1 MIYLLILVIT
11 AILSNG
17 GFEMLQQVW
26 DSFVLLIPVFFLLV
40 MIFGAGFYIG
50 RVSKRE

>member
-1 MIYLLILVIT
+1 
-11 AILSNG
+11 
-17 GFEMLQQVW
+17 MLQQIW
-26 DSFVLLIPVFFLLV
+26 DTFVILIPVFVLLT

>member
-1 MIYLLILVIT
+1 M

-17 GFEMLQQVW
+17 GLEMLQQVW
-26 DSFVLLIPVFFLLV
+26 DSFVLLIPVFLLLM

-50 RVSKRE
+50 RVSKKE

>member
-1 MIYLLILVIT
+1 
-11 AILSNG
+11 
-17 GFEMLQQVW
+17 MLQQVW
-26 DSFVLLIPVFFLLV
+26 NTFIMLIPVFLLLT

>member
-1 MIYLLILVIT
+1 
-11 AILSNG
+11 
-17 GFEMLQQVW
+17 MLQQFW
-26 DSFVLLIPVFFLLV
+26 DTFVMLIPVFVLLT

>member
-1 MIYLLILVIT
+1 MIEQLWGTFIT
-11 AILSNG
+11 
-17 GFEMLQQVW
+17 
-26 DSFVLLIPVFFLLV
+26 LIPVFFLLL

>member
-1 MIYLLILVIT
+1 
-11 AILSNG
+11 
-17 GFEMLQQVW
+17 MLQQVW
-26 DSFVLLIPVFFLLV
+26 ETFVMLIPVFLLLT

>member
-1 MIYLLILVIT
+1 
-11 AILSNG
+11 
-17 GFEMLQQVW
+17 MLQQVW
-26 DSFVLLIPVFFLLV
+26 DTFVMLIPVFVLLT

>member
-1 MIYLLILVIT
+1 MTSLNLKEV
-11 AILSNG
+11 AR
-17 GFEMLQQVW
+17 MLQQVW
-26 DSFVLLIPVFFLLV
+26 DTFVMLIPVFLLLT